1 MRMRRKYALCLSS
14 ICCSDFSAS
23 FFLFLGI
30 FLLSE
35 NIIFNTLSNHEYIT
49 KMYENK
55 DYIAVNV
62 FDDSVRKRSLKRVKY
77 LEK

>member
-1 MRMRRKYALCLSS
+1 MRRKYAFYLTS
-14 ICCSDFSAS
+14 ICSSEFSAS

-30 FLLSE
+30 FLLYE
-35 NIIFNTLSNHEYIT
+35 NIVFNTLSNHEYIT
-49 KMYENK
+49 NMFENK

-77 LEK
+77 N